1 MEWKKLRCRRVLGLL
16 RAASILGLVAF
27 ATRAAADS
35 EASASGDWPQ
45 WRGPERNGVSSVTGL
60 LKSWSEK
67 GPAVVWRIPGGEGFS
82 GISIA
87 RGRAYTMFA
96 RGNTELVVCLDAATG
111 KEVWRAQTGTNFR
124 DRQGGNGPR
133 STPLVAGDQVFVL
146 SANGTF
152 YALEAKSGAVQWK
165 SDFAQQ
171 FGSQAPRWGFST
183 SPLVE
188 GDLVLVEAGGGGGK
202 SLVAFARENGRVIW
216 ASQGD
221 KPSYSSPLA
230 ITVGGMRQIVFFTAE
245 GPVAVTPAEGRLL
258 WRHTWHTSYDVNA
271 ATPVFVAPDRIFISS
286 GYDKGA
292 ALLRIKAG
300 GAGVEQVW
308 QSRVMKN
315 HMATSVLHQG
325 HLYGFDAGT
334 LKCIEAASGE
344 SAWRKRGLGKG
355 SLILADGHLF
365 VLGEGGDLALVEA
378 TPVEYR
384 EKGRVEV
391 FKSKCW
397 TAPSLSGGKL
407 YLRDERE
414 IVCLDVRV
422 EAPTPGRR

>member
-1 MEWKKLRCRRVLGLL
+1 MQWKKSKCGWALGLL
-16 RAASILGLVAF
+16 LSAASILGLVTLG
-27 ATRAAADS
+27 TRAAADP
-35 EASASGDWPQ
+35 EAPESGDWPQ
-45 WRGPERNGVSSVTGL
+45 WRGPERNGASGATEL

-67 GPAVVWRIPGGEGFS
+67 GPAVVWRIQGGEGFS

-87 RGRAYTMFA
+87 RGHAYTMFA

-111 KEVWRAQTGTNFR
+111 REVWRVQTGTNFQ
-124 DRQGGNGPR
+124 DPDGGNGPR
-133 STPLVAGDQVFVL
+133 STPVVERGQVFAL
-146 SANGTF
+146 SAHGTF
-152 YALEAKSGAVQWK
+152 YALDAESGAVQWK
-165 SDFAQQ
+165 YDFVEE
-171 FGSQAPRWGFST
+171 FGSKAPRWGFST

-202 SLVAFARENGRVIW
+202 SLVAFAKKSGRVVW

-258 WRHTWHTSYDVNA
+258 WRHTWHTSYDANV

-292 ALLRIKAG
+292 ALLQIKAG

-315 HMATSVLHQG
+315 HMATSVLYQG
-325 HLYGFDAGT
+325 YLYGFDEGT
-334 LKCIEAASGE
+334 LKCIEAGSGE
-344 SAWRKRGLGKG
+344 TAWRKRGFGKG
-355 SLILADGHLF
+355 TLILADGHLF

-378 TPVEYR
+378 TPAEYR
-384 EKGRVEV
+384 ERSRVEV

-414 IVCLDVRV
+414 VVCLDVK
-422 EAPTPGRR
+422 G